1 MSPECAVSQ
10 EWMTVMKAGLG
21 ARLNLI
27 AIDEAHCV
35 TEWYLR
41 IILFGGLLSRF

>member
-1 MSPECAVSQ
+1 
-10 EWMTVMKAGLG
+10 MTVMKAGLG

-41 IILFGGLLSRF
+41 IIYFGGFLSRF